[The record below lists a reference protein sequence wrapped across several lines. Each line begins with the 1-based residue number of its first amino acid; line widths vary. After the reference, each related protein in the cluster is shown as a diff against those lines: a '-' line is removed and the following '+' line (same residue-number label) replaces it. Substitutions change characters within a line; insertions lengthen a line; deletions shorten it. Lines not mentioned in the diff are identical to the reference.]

1 MEVKLI
7 VASGKHAGREIPIK
21 VAKFFIGRAEDCHLR
36 PGSDLVSRHHCVILV
51 DGGTV
56 IVRDFGSKNGTLVN
70 DQRVEGEQTLKT
82 GDRMT
87 VGQLE
92 FNIQL
97 ATEVGGK
104 QKPEVHGVQE
114 AAARTVESAIDDD
127 LDLAALFAEEDADGP
142 SADMDTRTVASTL
155 AGPAES
161 DPTVEVPTEESED
174 AKGESATPSEEEKN
188 EQQRRLDPVGV
199 SEKQKKKRTTDTSQQ
214 AAAEALKNL
223 FNKGR
228 S

>member
-51 DGGTV
+51 EDGTV
-56 IVRDFGSKNGTLVN
+56 TIRDFGSKNGTLVN

-92 FNIQL
+92 FKVQL

-114 AAARTVESAIDDD
+114 AAARTVESAVDDD
-127 LDLAALFAEEDADGP
+127 LDLAALFGEDGP
-142 SADMDTRTVASTL
+142 SADMDTQTIASMQAAPADADQT
-155 AGPAES
+155 AES
-161 DPTVEVPTEESED
+161 DAAEPDDAEADDQPQKAGEIAGISEM
-174 AKGESATPSEEEKN
+174 
-188 EQQRRLDPVGV
+188 
-199 SEKQKKKRTTDTSQQ
+199 QKKKRTADTSQQ

-223 FNKGR
+223 FKGR
-228 S
+228 G